1 MSRTEQVYPVL
12 QPRISQV
19 PAVSPGKGES
29 NASRLCP
36 PVGERQEGRKGGKS
50 ESISFLFIQTRLINC
65 LSSAG
70 THITAALFTYL
81 LAAFLRTSF
90 VPVQKET
97 RQSWKTISSASS
109 SALLSEG
116 DHLIKM
122 PFK

>member
-1 MSRTEQVYPVL
+1 MPV
-12 QPRISQV
+12 V
-19 PAVSPGKGES
+19 PPGKAES

-36 PVGERQEGRKGGKS
+36 LVGERQDGRKGGKS
-50 ESISFLFIQTRLINC
+50 ESISFLFIQTRLISC

-70 THITAALFTYL
+70 IHITAALFTYL
-81 LAAFLRTSF
+81 PAAFLRTSF
-90 VPVQKET
+90 VPVQRET
-97 RQSWKTISSASS
+97 RQRLENISSASS